1 MKASVLAACYQSLRK
16 SLHGVEATVGGREPA
31 VVLTGTYL
39 QCVAEAQCENLR
51 DD

>member
-1 MKASVLAACYQSLRK
+1 MKATLLAAFYQSLRK

-31 VVLTGTYL
+31 VELAGMYL
-39 QCVAEAQCENLR
+39 QRVAEAPCKNFR